1 LNQQYILTVDLGTSG
16 PKVSIFDKNCQF
28 IASEF
33 EEMPPIHFYEGGG
46 AEQNPNDWVRCIIK
60 ALGRLKQN
68 SLIDF
73 KDIIAINCTA
83 QWSGTLPLDAS
94 GNPLMDCMIW
104 MDSRGAGEAKKLM
117 SGFPEIEGYNIR
129 KLYKWISI
137 TGGGASKSGKDS
149 ISHILW
155 LKAHKPDIYKSTY
168 KFIEP
173 KDYLNY
179 FFTGKIASSFDSA
192 TVLWLTDNRNLND
205 VKYHEDLIRISGI
218 DREKL
223 PDLVPTN
230 SELGFIKENFVNEFG
245 FSPHTKVISGTP
257 DIQSAAV
264 GSGAAGDY
272 EPHLYIGTSS
282 WLVFHMPHKKTDLFH
297 NMGTIP
303 SAIPGKYLLVNEQE
317 TTGACLNFMKNSI
330 LYANDEIGQLKAPDN
345 FYQLAD
351 KLVAKIPAGADGLMF
366 LPWLYGERSP
376 VDDHYL
382 RGGFYNLGLN
392 HSRGHMLRAIYEGVA
407 LNIKW
412 LLFYAQKLAGRKFE
426 SVNFIGG
433 GANSE
438 IWSQILADVLGIPVK
453 QTVDP
458 LLANS
463 RGAALLAL
471 LSLNLI
477 RLEELNKTVSIRKT
491 FEPNPS
497 NRVMYE
503 KRFGIFKE
511 IYKKNKAIH
520 YQLNKNK

>member
-1 LNQQYILTVDLGTSG
+1 MGTSG
-16 PKVSIFDKNCQF
+16 PKVSIFDTACQL

-46 AEQNPNDWVRCIIK
+46 AEQNPADWVRCIRM
-60 ALGRLKQN
+60 ALGRLKGSN
-68 SLIDF
+68 AIDF

-83 QWSGTLPLDAS
+83 QWSGTLPLDTN

-117 SGFPEIEGYNIR
+117 SGFPEIEGYNIQ
-129 KLYKWISI
+129 KLYKWITI

-155 LKAHKPDIYKSTY
+155 LKVHKPELYQKTY

-205 VKYHEDLIRISGI
+205 VKYHKDLIKISGI

-230 SELGFIKENFVNEFG
+230 SELGCVTEDLVKEFG
-245 FSPHTKVISGTP
+245 FSPQTKVISGTP

-282 WLVFHMPHKKTDLFH
+282 WFVFHMPHKKTDMFH

-317 TTGACLNFMKNSI
+317 TTGACLNFMKNSV
-330 LYANDEIGQLKAPDN
+330 LYANDEIGQHQAPEN

-351 KLVAKIPAGADGLMF
+351 QLVAKIPAGADGLMF

-376 VDDHYL
+376 VDDHYI
-382 RGGFYNLGLN
+382 RGGFYNMGLN
-392 HSRGHMLRAIYEGVA
+392 HTRGHMLRAIYEGVA
-407 LNIKW
+407 LNNKW
-412 LLFYAQKLAGRKFE
+412 LLHYAQKLAGEKFE

-433 GANSE
+433 GANSA

-471 LSLNLI
+471 LSLKLI
-477 RLEELNKTVSIRKT
+477 QLEDINKTVNIRKI
-491 FEPNPS
+491 FEPNPE
-497 NRVMYE
+497 NKVMYN
-503 KRFGIFKE
+503 KRFEIFKN
-511 IYKKNKAIH
+511 IYKMNKAIH
-520 YQLNKNK
+520 YQLNKSK